1 MRIEQSYVKLS
12 SEVQRMEK
20 TESKVEF
27 EVWHNIKTSA
37 YSVEISDKAKNTQKI
52 SCEKNQNSQD
62 IKDEIEISPEDKL
75 KILLIEKLLSKI
87 TGKKIKFKLL
97 EKLKTDQQDGKE
109 NIQIQTQNQIAPSG
123 FRLSASYS
131 RELKTDFSFSAKAIV
146 KTQDARE
153 INIDL
158 NLNFSQS
165 FVERFDIDIRFGMPK
180 NVDPLVI
187 NFDGN
192 LPSFIPKTFEFDI
205 DIDSK
210 LERIPL
216 LSNRNGFLA
225 LDKNQNGKIDNG
237 SELFGPTSNDGFLEL
252 SQYDSDKNGW
262 IDENDEVF
270 SNLLVWIKTESE
282 DKILKIKELGIGAI
296 FLGNTNSQYNL
307 QNSKNNKT
315 FGTVQKTG
323 LFLFENG
330 KPGIL
335 QHIDVAI

>member
-12 SEVQRMEK
+12 SEVQRIEK

-52 SCEKNQNSQD
+52 SCENNQNSQD

-153 INIDL
+153 ISIDL

-205 DIDSK
+205 DIDSE
-210 LERIPL
+210 LEIIPL

>member
-12 SEVQRMEK
+12 SEIQRIEK

-27 EVWHNIKTSA
+27 EVWQNTTTPA
-37 YSVEISDKAKNTQKI
+37 YLVEISDKAKNIQKI
-52 SCEKNQNSQD
+52 SCEKNQNCQD
-62 IKDEIEISPEDKL
+62 IKDEIEILPEDKL

-87 TGKKIKFKLL
+87 TGKKVKFKLL
-97 EKLKTDQQDGKE
+97 EKLKTDQQEANE
-109 NIQIQTQNQIAPSG
+109 NIKIQTQNQIAPYG

-146 KTQDARE
+146 KTQDAKE

-165 FVERFDIDIRFGMPK
+165 FAERFDIDIRFGMPK

-187 NFDGN
+187 NFDGK
-192 LPSFIPKTFEFDI
+192 LPSFVPKTFEFDI

-210 LERIPL
+210 LDKVPL
-216 LSNRNGFLA
+216 LSKGNGFLA

-237 SELFGPTSNDGFLEL
+237 SELFGPALNDGFLEL

-282 DKILKIKELGIGAI
+282 DKILKIKELNIGAI
-296 FLGNTNSQYNL
+296 FLGNIDSQYNL
-307 QNSKNNKT
+307 QNSENNKT
-315 FGTVQKTG
+315 LGTVQKTG
-323 LFLFENG
+323 IFLFESG

-335 QHIDVAI
+335 QHIDIAI

>member
-12 SEVQRMEK
+12 SEIQRIEK

-27 EVWHNIKTSA
+27 EVWQNTTTPA
-37 YSVEISDKAKNTQKI
+37 YLVEISDKAKNIQNI
-52 SCEKNQNSQD
+52 SCEKNQNCQD

-87 TGKKIKFKLL
+87 TGKKVKFKLL
-97 EKLKTDQQDGKE
+97 EKLKTDQQEVNE
-109 NIQIQTQNQIAPSG
+109 NIKIQPQNQIVPYG

-146 KTQDARE
+146 KTQDSRE
-153 INIDL
+153 ISIDL

-165 FVERFDIDIRFGMPK
+165 FAERFDIDIRFGMPK

-187 NFDGN
+187 NFDGK
-192 LPSFIPKTFEFDI
+192 LPSFVPKTFEFDI
-205 DIDSK
+205 DIDSELDK
-210 LERIPL
+210 VSL
-216 LSNRNGFLA
+216 LSKGNGFLA

-237 SELFGPTSNDGFLEL
+237 SELFGPALNDSFLEL

-282 DKILKIKELGIGAI
+282 DKILKIKELNIGAI
-296 FLGNTNSQYNL
+296 FLGNINSQYNL
-307 QNSKNNKT
+307 QNSENNKT
-315 FGTVQKTG
+315 LGTVQKTG
-323 LFLFENG
+323 IFLFESG

-335 QHIDVAI
+335 QHIDIAI

>member
-12 SEVQRMEK
+12 SEIQRIEK

-27 EVWHNIKTSA
+27 EVWQNTTTPA
-37 YSVEISDKAKNTQKI
+37 YLVEISDKAKNIQNI
-52 SCEKNQNSQD
+52 SCEKNQNCQD

-87 TGKKIKFKLL
+87 TGKKVKFKLL
-97 EKLKTDQQDGKE
+97 EKLKTDQQEVNE
-109 NIQIQTQNQIAPSG
+109 NIKIQPQNQIVPYG

-146 KTQDARE
+146 KTQDSRE
-153 INIDL
+153 ISIDL

-165 FVERFDIDIRFGMPK
+165 FAERFDIDIRFGMPK

-187 NFDGN
+187 NFDGK
-192 LPSFIPKTFEFDI
+192 LPSFVPKTFEFDI
-205 DIDSK
+205 DIDSELDK
-210 LERIPL
+210 VSL
-216 LSNRNGFLA
+216 LSKGNGFLA

-237 SELFGPTSNDGFLEL
+237 SELFGPALNDGFLEL

-282 DKILKIKELGIGAI
+282 DKILKIKELNIGAI
-296 FLGNTNSQYNL
+296 FLGNINSQYNL
-307 QNSKNNKT
+307 QNSENNKT
-315 FGTVQKTG
+315 LGTVQKTG
-323 LFLFENG
+323 IFLFESG

-335 QHIDVAI
+335 QHIDIAI